1 MLYMLLLLK
10 VRKKIIVRVNVIL
23 FGQFKFFFIFYME
36 ISLIFGNLVF
46 VNIGDNQE
54 IDLIGVGDIMISK
67 IFGDFLMGIDV

>member
-46 VNIGDNQE
+46 VIIGDNQE

>member
-36 ISLIFGNLVF
+36 ISLVFGNLVF
-46 VNIGDNQE
+46 VIIGDNQE